1 MTGIPIAVGALFVV
15 LSRIYYLFLFK
26 NHLTLDHTSSAVLAA
41 VLAFLPGGTAA
52 WAILKIF
59 NLGSGYFLFGLRL

>member
-1 MTGIPIAVGALFVV
+1 MTRIPIAVGALFVV
-15 LSRIYYLFLFK
+15 LIRIFYLFFFK

-59 NLGSGYFLFGLRL
+59 NLGPGDLLFGLRL